1 MTSRNSR
8 LAILLAVVAGGGLA
22 AVAAPVAPGPMG
34 ETVITSDTLL
44 FDYRQRMCV
53 FEGNVVVTEPRVR
66 MESQKLH
73 VFFDASNNVES
84 VVATEAVKVTQEN
97 RVATCGRAVY
107 TVESGAIVMTIDPM
121 LARGRDE
128 LRGDEIKIFVNTE
141 KVISTPGRAV
151 FYPTDSP
158 DRERPPAQNNA
169 GAEN

>member
-1 MTSRNSR
+1 MKSRIKTIFVLIAVSGVFG
-8 LAILLAVVAGGGLA
+8 AVVA
-22 AVAAPVAPGPMG
+22 APKAPGSMG

-73 VFFDASNNVES
+73 IFFDASNNVES
-84 VVATEAVKVTQEN
+84 VVATESVRVTQEN

-121 LARGRDE
+121 LKRGRDE
-128 LRGDEIKIFVNTE
+128 LHGDEIRIFVNSE
-141 KVISTPGRAV
+141 KVISKPGRLV
-151 FYPTDSP
+151 VYPSDMPEPKP
-158 DRERPPAQNNA
+158 DPQKNISGTQN
-169 GAEN
+169 

>member
-1 MTSRNSR
+1 MTSRNNR
-8 LAILLAVVAGGGLA
+8 LAVWLAVVAGVGLA
-22 AVAAPVAPGPMG
+22 ALAAPVAPGPMG
-34 ETVITSDTLL
+34 KTVITSDTLL

-128 LRGDEIKIFVNTE
+128 LRGDEIKIFVHSE

-158 DRERPPAQNNA
+158 DREPPPAPNNA
-169 GAEN
+169 GTEN

>member
-1 MTSRNSR
+1 MLTV
-8 LAILLAVVAGGGLA
+8 LGGLVLA
-22 AVAAPVAPGPMG
+22 AVAADTGAVG
-34 ETVITSDTLL
+34 ETVITADTLL

-84 VVATEAVKVTQEN
+84 VVATEAVRVTQQN

-107 TVESGAIVMTIDPM
+107 TVETGAIVMTIEPV

-128 LRGDEIKIFVNTE
+128 LRGDEIRIFVNSE
-141 KVISTPGRAV
+141 KVISTPGRLV
-151 FYPTDSP
+151 VYPGDS
-158 DRERPPAQNNA
+158 RRPETTPSENIET
-169 GAEN
+169 GAK

>member
-1 MTSRNSR
+1 MKSRIKTIFVLIAVSG
-8 LAILLAVVAGGGLA
+8 IFGAVVA
-22 AVAAPVAPGPMG
+22 APKAPDAMG

-73 VFFDASNNVES
+73 IFFDASNNVES
-84 VVATEAVKVTQEN
+84 VVATESVRVTQEN

-121 LARGRDE
+121 LKRGRDE
-128 LRGDEIKIFVNTE
+128 LHGDEIRIFVNSE
-141 KVISTPGRAV
+141 KVISKPGRLV
-151 FYPTDSP
+151 VYPSDMPEPKP
-158 DRERPPAQNNA
+158 DPQKNISGTQN
-169 GAEN
+169 

>member
-1 MTSRNSR
+1 MMSRSNK
-8 LAILLAVVAGGGLA
+8 LVVLLAVLGGICLA
-22 AVAAPVAPGPMG
+22 VMAAPVVPGPVG

-73 VFFDASNNVES
+73 VFFDASNRVES
-84 VVATEAVKVTQEN
+84 VVATESVRVTQEN

-107 TVESGAIVMTIDPM
+107 TVDSGAIVMTINPM

-128 LRGDEIKIFVNTE
+128 LRGDEIKIFVHSE
-141 KVISTPGRAV
+141 KVISTPGRLV
-151 FYPTDSP
+151 VYPTDP
-158 DRERPPAQNNA
+158 ADRERPKPKNITGTQK
-169 GAEN
+169 